1 MAEPIWQVGG
11 KWSVSEDNGFL
22 GTSTLTRLAHWILKL
37 LAHIRTGTSGAERQE
52 AFQQTWNFNFKA
64 LER

>member
-11 KWSVSEDNGFL
+11 KWSFQRITASWYF
-22 GTSTLTRLAHWILKL
+22 STLTRLDIRSKL
-37 LAHIRTGTSGAERQE
+37 LAHIPTGTSGAERQE

>member
-22 GTSTLTRLAHWILKL
+22 VLLDVNQTGHQIEAACSHSNGNIRSRAARGFLTNL
-37 LAHIRTGTSGAERQE
+37 E
-52 AFQQTWNFNFKA
+52 FQ
-64 LER
+64 L

>member
-1 MAEPIWQVGG
+1 MAEPIGRSAV
-11 KWSVSEDNGFL
+11 NGRFQRI
-22 GTSTLTRLAHWILKL
+22 TASWYFSTLTRLDIRSKL